1 MQSQYD
7 NIVMSSALLWL
18 DHTILSKGAAFTN
31 TSSFFYDVNN
41 LYNGYNTYGSPFRQF
56 VSDESIGNIHGADII
71 NSVTLNNSTTVRGI
85 SDFAHINYEQG
96 QVYFTS
102 AVSNPNTTLSGD
114 FAVKDFNT
122 YITNDLE
129 EKLLFETQFT
139 IRNKTDLTAAG
150 LPPST
155 MTYPAI
161 FLKNNGSRNEPIA
174 FGGEDQT
181 ETDVRAIG
189 LSDDQ
194 YKIDAVGSI
203 FRDKVRTFIPLIP
216 EANMPFNALGDYKNN
231 VQFNYTGL
239 TDQRSPDCV
248 STTGVFIDNVYTSK
262 IGGITYTQK
271 ANINPD
277 VFSMIIDF
285 EISDIRTP
293 RQ

>member
-1 MQSQYD
+1 MRAQYD

-18 DHTILSKGAAFTN
+18 DHTILNKGAAFTN
-31 TSSFFYDVNN
+31 TSSFFYDVNS

-56 VSDESIGNIHGADII
+56 VADESIKNIHGADII
-71 NSVTLNNSTTVRGI
+71 NSVVLNNSLTVRGA
-85 SDFAHINYEQG
+85 SDFANINYDQG
-96 QVYFTS
+96 QVYFNS
-102 AVSNPNTTLSGD
+102 AVSNSSTTLSGD

-139 IRNKTDLTAAG
+139 VRNKTDLTAAG

-181 ETDVRAIG
+181 ETDIRAVV

-203 FRDKVRTFIPLIP
+203 FRDKARTFIPLIP
-216 EANMPFNALGDYKNN
+216 EANMPFNALGDYRNN
-231 VQFNYTGL
+231 VQFNYTGI
-239 TDQRSPDCV
+239 TDARSPDCV

-262 IGGITYTQK
+262 IGGVTYTQK
-271 ANINPD
+271 TNINPD

>member
-18 DHTILSKGAAFTN
+18 DHTILNKGAAFTN

-56 VSDESIGNIHGADII
+56 VSDESIGNIHGANII

-174 FGGEDQT
+174 FGGQDQT
-181 ETDVRAIG
+181 ETDVRAIV

-271 ANINPD
+271 TNINPD

>member
-18 DHTILSKGAAFTN
+18 DHTILNKGAAFTN

-174 FGGEDQT
+174 FGGTDQT
-181 ETDVRAIG
+181 ETDVRAIV

-271 ANINPD
+271 TNINPD

>member
-1 MQSQYD
+1 MRAQYD
-7 NIVMSSALLWL
+7 NIVMSSTLLWL
-18 DHTILSKGAAFTN
+18 DHTILNKGAAFTN
-31 TSSFFYDVNN
+31 TSSFFYDVNS

-56 VSDESIGNIHGADII
+56 VADESIKNIHGADII
-71 NSVTLNNSTTVRGI
+71 NSVSLNNSLTVRGA
-85 SDFAHINYEQG
+85 SDFANINYDQG
-96 QVYFTS
+96 QVYFNS
-102 AVSNPNTTLSGD
+102 AVSNPSTTLSGD

-139 IRNKTDLTAAG
+139 VRNKTDLTAAG

-181 ETDVRAIG
+181 ETDIRAIV

-203 FRDKVRTFIPLIP
+203 LRDKVRTFIPLIP
-216 EANMPFNALGDYKNN
+216 EANMPFNALGDYRNN
-231 VQFNYTGL
+231 VQYNYTGL
-239 TDQRSPDCV
+239 TDCV
-248 STTGVFIDNVYTSK
+248 FNYRCIY
-262 IGGITYTQK
+262 
-271 ANINPD
+271 
-277 VFSMIIDF
+277 
-285 EISDIRTP
+285 
-293 RQ
+293 

>member
-1 MQSQYD
+1 MESQYD
-7 NIVMSSALLWL
+7 NVGMSSFLLWL
-18 DHTILSKGAAFTN
+18 DHTLLSKGKAFTN
-31 TSSFFYDVNN
+31 TSSFFYDVNS

-56 VSDESIGNIHGADII
+56 VADESIKNIHGANII
-71 NSVTLNNSTTVRGI
+71 NSVNLNNSITVRGG
-85 SDFAHINYEQG
+85 SNFANINYDQG

-102 AVSNPNTTLSGD
+102 PVSNPDTTLSGD

-139 IRNKTDLTAAG
+139 VRNKTDLTAAG

-161 FLKNNGSRNEPIA
+161 FIKNNGSRNEPLA
-174 FGGEDQT
+174 FGGTDQT
-181 ETDVRAIG
+181 ETDIRAIV

-203 FRDKVRTFIPLIP
+203 FRDRARTIVPVIP
-216 EANMPFNALGDYKNN
+216 ETGMPFNTLGDFRDN
-231 VQFNYTGL
+231 VQYNYTGL
-239 TDQRSPDCV
+239 SSQFPD
-248 STTGVFIDNVYTSK
+248 SGVFIDNVYTSK
-262 IGGITYTQK
+262 IGGVTYTQK
-271 ANINPD
+271 TNINPD

-285 EISDIRTP
+285 EVSDIRLP
-293 RQ
+293 R